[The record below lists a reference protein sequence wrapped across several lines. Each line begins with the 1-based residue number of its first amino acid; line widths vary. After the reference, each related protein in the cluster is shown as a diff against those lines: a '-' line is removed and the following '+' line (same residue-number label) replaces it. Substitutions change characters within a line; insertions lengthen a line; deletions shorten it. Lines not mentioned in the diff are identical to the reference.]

1 MKKYE
6 ALMKAISKKKPAP
19 AAGDE
24 TKRMILRKKSNAM
37 PTPAPK
43 KDALGAS
50 GGWEGMTG
58 KSTAQKIA
66 EMRKAGVDSTTINDM
81 LKSGKKSK

>member
-6 ALMKAISKKKPAP
+6 ALLKAVSKKKPVP
-19 AAGDE
+19 GAGDE

-43 KDALGAS
+43 KDAFGAS

-58 KSTAQKIA
+58 KSTAQKLA
-66 EMRKAGVDSTTINDM
+66 EMRKAGVDNSTIQDM